1 MTEPTALYRLYD
13 TDDRLLYIGITKNL
27 EQRWTGHKYSPTSS
41 AWWPAV
47 HRKVIEW
54 HPTREAADE
63 AETAAIV
70 SEVPLHNKDKTPSS
84 WNVKRTKRS
93 AELDWTIA
101 LEEPYSQQAARIL
114 AAELEAGSVQP
125 GEPVPTIKDL
135 HQRFGLSAATC
146 GVILQTLAAR
156 GLVHQRGKGG
166 SLLPVSSWLRRAA
179 TSSAATQEAVSTGG
193 GGPGSR
199 CGCGW
204 HRGRGG
210 GGQDPVEPARSIRTR
225 RPPADPP
232 LLPGPRPSRTP
243 RERRAEPEGGHRAR
257 RRGARQV
264 HRSARSAVRGAA
276 RDPWTAA
283 CRTGRP
289 RRLTPPLL
297 RPPLLPGVAGV
308 VASGY

>member
-156 GLVHQRGKGG
+156 GLVHQRGKGVATTG
-166 SLLPVSSWLRRAA
+166 LVLAPSCSYQLSSD
-179 TSSAATQEAVSTGG
+179 
-193 GGPGSR
+193 PGSR
-199 CGCGW
+199 L
-204 HRGRGG
+204 HRR
-210 GGQDPVEPARSIRTR
+210 R
-225 RPPADPP
+225 RPWFALWLWMASRSRWWRAGPGRTGALDPYSAP
-232 LLPGPRPSRTP
+232 TCRSALTPRTP
-243 RERRAEPEGGHRAR
+243 PFENP
-257 RRGARQV
+257 
-264 HRSARSAVRGAA
+264 
-276 RDPWTAA
+276 T
-283 CRTGRP
+283 
-289 RRLTPPLL
+289 
-297 RPPLLPGVAGV
+297 
-308 VASGY
+308 

>member
-101 LEEPYSQQAARIL
+101 LKEPYSQQAARIL

-166 SLLPVSSWLRRAA
+166 RYYRSRPGSVVQLPAQRRPRKPSPQEAAALVRAVAVDGIEVEVVEGRTRSNRRARSVLGA
-179 TSSAATQEAVSTGG
+179 HLQIRPYSPDPALREPHVNVELSPKEVIELDAEGLARFIDQLEAQCEALREIHGRLLAA
-193 GGPGSR
+193 
-199 CGCGW
+199 
-204 HRGRGG
+204 
-210 GGQDPVEPARSIRTR
+210 QD
-225 RPPADPP
+225 D
-232 LLPGPRPSRTP
+232 
-243 RERRAEPEGGHRAR
+243 RAA
-257 RRGARQV
+257 
-264 HRSARSAVRGAA
+264 
-276 RDPWTAA
+276 
-283 CRTGRP
+283 
-289 RRLTPPLL
+289 
-297 RPPLLPGVAGV
+297 
-308 VASGY
+308 